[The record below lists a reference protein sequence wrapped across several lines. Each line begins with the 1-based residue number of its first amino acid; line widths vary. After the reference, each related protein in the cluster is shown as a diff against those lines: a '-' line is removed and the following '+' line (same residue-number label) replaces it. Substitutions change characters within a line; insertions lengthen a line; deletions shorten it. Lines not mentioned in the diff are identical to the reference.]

1 VAPRHPA
8 HDPDRCEQPRGGFM
22 TNGIPDIG
30 PWELALG
37 LVFILLAGL
46 ASLAFR
52 LRLGRDLALG
62 TVRTFLQL
70 FIMGYVLTLVFGLGS
85 PWPTLAIFLIMVV
98 SAARIVRGRV
108 GKAAANYGLPVLL
121 SMLAS
126 YSLVSVL
133 VVGVIVGAKPWWE
146 PRYFLPIAGMV
157 IGNSMTA
164 LAVSL
169 ERLFSELRSGRD
181 AVEMRLTLGA
191 DMDEASRDAVAASV
205 RAGMMPSIASL
216 MGVGLVFIPGMMT
229 GQILAGADPLIAIRY
244 QIVVM
249 LMLVGSTALCS
260 VAAVLWVRRRC
271 FGTGNRLIV

>member
-1 VAPRHPA
+1 
-8 HDPDRCEQPRGGFM
+8 M

-46 ASLAFR
+46 ASLAFG

-62 TVRTFLQL
+62 TARTFLQL

-85 PWPTLAIFLIMVV
+85 PWPTFAIFLIMVV

-191 DMDEASRDAVAASV
+191 DMDEASRDAVAAAV
-205 RAGMMPSIASL
+205 RAGMMPSIVSL

-271 FGTGNRLIV
+271 FGPGNRLIV

>member
-1 VAPRHPA
+1 
-8 HDPDRCEQPRGGFM
+8 M
-22 TNGIPDIG
+22 NSTIPDIG

-37 LVFILLAGL
+37 LVFILAAGL
-46 ASLAFR
+46 SSQAFG
-52 LRLGRDLALG
+52 LRLGRDLRVG
-62 TVRTFLQL
+62 TVRTFVQL
-70 FIMGYVLTLVFGLGS
+70 FIMGYVLRLVFGLDT
-85 PWPTLAIFLIMVV
+85 PWPTLAIFLIMLV

-108 GKAAANYGLPVLL
+108 GKAAASYGLPVFL
-121 SMLAS
+121 SMLVS
-126 YSLVSVL
+126 YSLVSLL

-146 PRYFLPIAGMV
+146 PRYFLPIAGMI

-181 AVEMRLTLGA
+181 GVEMRLTLGA
-191 DMDEASRDAVAASV
+191 DMREASRDAVAVAI
-205 RAGMMPSIASL
+205 RAGMMPSITSL

-229 GQILAGADPLIAIRY
+229 GQILAGADPLTAIRY

-271 FGTGNRLIV
+271 FGAGYRLLV